1 MDLIRGLN
9 GYTISILEIQI
20 HLNVR
25 LIFPTCKIHIPK
37 DLKDDLIN
45 IK

>member
-9 GYTISILEIQI
+9 GYTISILEIRI

-25 LIFPTCKIHIPK
+25 LIFPTCKIHIPETILHFDK
-37 DLKDDLIN
+37 KT
-45 IK
+45 